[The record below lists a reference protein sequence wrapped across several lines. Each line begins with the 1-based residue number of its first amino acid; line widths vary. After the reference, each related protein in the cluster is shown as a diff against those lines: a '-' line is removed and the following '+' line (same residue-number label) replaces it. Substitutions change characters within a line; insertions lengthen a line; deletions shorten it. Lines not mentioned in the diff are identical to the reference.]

1 MSGKLSKSDKKLIND
16 QAVIRAMSP
25 PGRDTA
31 KWLSRLARITPRS
44 ARFWSEQNVPV
55 YRREEL
61 YLLMI
66 EEYHRVTK
74 WREEELWPA
83 LCRGA
88 GLVNGDGVES
98 VESVTA
104 PNSLAN
110 RAADLIDATADCL
123 EAAFDWMLE
132 ED

>member
-1 MSGKLSKSDKKLIND
+1 MREKLSKSGRKVIND
-16 QAVIRAMSP
+16 QGVIRAMSP

-31 KWLSRLARITPRS
+31 KWLARLMGIPVRT
-44 ARFWSEQNVPV
+44 ARFWAEQSVPV
-55 YRREEL
+55 YRREDL

-66 EEYHRVTK
+66 EDFHRVTK

-88 GLVNGDGVES
+88 GLVNGDS

-104 PNSLAN
+104 PSSFAN
-110 RAADLIDATADCL
+110 KAADLIDAAADCF
-123 EAAFDWMLE
+123 EAAFDWLGE
-132 ED
+132 EDG